1 MGTAVIRV
9 VRWSATSIYRAGI
22 EGEVCFDLTLFL
34 LGSDF
39 VCVCFS
45 PSRHVYCALPPPPP
59 PPPLLSEYRC
69 QGFITSKCG
78 AMNVWVRVRDYS
90 IGAVL

>member
-39 VCVCFS
+39 LSTHGCGIDLNTRLLLVGGEMVTLILDT
-45 PSRHVYCALPPPPP
+45 PATVVLVHVWS
-59 PPPLLSEYRC
+59 LLSVHLY
-69 QGFITSKCG
+69 
-78 AMNVWVRVRDYS
+78 
-90 IGAVL
+90 

>member
-39 VCVCFS
+39 LSTHGCGIDLNTRLLLAGGEMVGDFEFGHTCDCSLSTCMVAFKCS
-45 PSRHVYCALPPPPP
+45 
-59 PPPLLSEYRC
+59 PLLE
-69 QGFITSKCG
+69 G
-78 AMNVWVRVRDYS
+78 
-90 IGAVL
+90 

>member
-39 VCVCFS
+39 LSTHGCGIDLNTTILLVGGEMVTLILDT
-45 PSRHVYCALPPPPP
+45 PATVVLVHVWS
-59 PPPLLSEYRC
+59 LLSVHLY
-69 QGFITSKCG
+69 
-78 AMNVWVRVRDYS
+78 
-90 IGAVL
+90 